1 MSRIIVDANQI
12 QKAYGGKIVL
22 DCLDLRVEEGSIAA
36 LLGPNGAGKTTLV
49 RILSTLTR
57 PDAGAATIAGHD
69 VVREPR
75 AVRAVISLTGQ
86 YAALDELLTGE
97 ENLRLAAR
105 LWKLDPREG
114 RARIHELLSRFQL
127 TDAARR
133 PVKTWSGGM
142 KRKLDLAMSLIGRPR
157 VLFLD
162 EPTTGL
168 DPRSRNALWDIVRD
182 LKRSGV
188 TVLLTTQYLD
198 EADQLADRIT
208 LIDHGR
214 VIAEGAAE
222 TLKRQIGRDV
232 VVLTFP
238 DHRTATHA
246 LLTLRGQPATLGT
259 TGDAVH
265 IATDGSA
272 AHVHGLLE
280 TLQAASIAAE
290 TITFLTP
297 TLDDVFLSLTARP
310 ETRSEVYA

>member
-1 MSRIIVDANQI
+1 MILDARGI
-12 QKAYGGKIVL
+12 QKAYGGKTVL
-22 DCLDLRVEEGSIAA
+22 AGLDLRVEEGTVAA

-57 PDAGAATIAGHD
+57 PDAGTVMIAGHD
-69 VVREPR
+69 VVREPE

-105 LWKLDPREG
+105 LWRLDRSES
-114 RARIHELLSRFQL
+114 RTRTRELLSGFEL
-127 TDAARR
+127 TEAARR

-142 KRKLDLAMSLIGRPR
+142 RRKLDLAMSLMDRPR

-188 TVLLTTQYLD
+188 TVLLTTQYLE

-208 LIDHGR
+208 LINHGR
-214 VIAEGAAE
+214 VIVEGTAE

-232 VVLTFP
+232 VVLTLP

-246 LLTLRGQPATLGT
+246 LLALRGHPATPGT
-259 TGDAVH
+259 TGDTVH
-265 IATDGSA
+265 VATDGSA

-280 TLQAASIAAE
+280 TLQAASVPAQS
-290 TITFLTP
+290 ITVHTP
-297 TLDDVFLSLTARP
+297 TLDDVFLSLTARS
-310 ETRSEVYA
+310 ETPSEVVA